1 MTTPPPDAAASP
13 AAAPPRSSL
22 FVALQHRNFRLL
34 WSGQLVSF
42 TGSMMQTAAIL
53 WHVSLLVPPGRRALA
68 LGMVGLIRVAPI
80 VVFSTIAGVVA
91 DLVDRRRLM
100 MATQSASAVIAL
112 ALAVLTFR
120 GLDDVGPIYLLAAL
134 SSAASSFDGPARQSL
149 IPNLVPREH
158 LPNAISF
165 NAIMIQVASVLGPSI
180 GGLLIAQLG
189 VGWVY
194 VANALSFGFVI
205 GALASMRGVSTGGA
219 ERNKVTLR
227 MMTEGLRFVFSAPL
241 IRSTMLLDFFAT
253 FFSSATALLPIF
265 AQDVL
270 GVGVRGYGW
279 LYAAPAIGAVITSAA
294 MVHLVERIERR
305 GVVLLWAVGA
315 YGLATTVFGMS
326 RAFWLTF
333 VCLALTGAA
342 DTVSMVFRNIVR
354 HMETPDALR
363 GRMVGVNMV
372 FFMGGPQLG
381 ELEAGLVAN
390 WIGAPL
396 SVVTGGLACMAVT
409 LAVAVR
415 TPALRAYRRHSTY

>member
-1 MTTPPPDAAASP
+1 
-13 AAAPPRSSL
+13 
-22 FVALQHRNFRLL
+22 
-34 WSGQLVSF
+34 
-42 TGSMMQTAAIL
+42 
-53 WHVSLLVPPGRRALA
+53 
-68 LGMVGLIRVAPI
+68 
-80 VVFSTIAGVVA
+80 
-91 DLVDRRRLM
+91 
-100 MATQSASAVIAL
+100 
-112 ALAVLTFR
+112 
-120 GLDDVGPIYLLAAL
+120 
-134 SSAASSFDGPARQSL
+134 
-149 IPNLVPREH
+149 
-158 LPNAISF
+158 
-165 NAIMIQVASVLGPSI
+165 
-180 GGLLIAQLG
+180 
-189 VGWVY
+189 VY

-227 MMTEGLRFVFSAPL
+227 MMTDGLRFVFSAPL

-305 GVVLLWAVGA
+305 AWCCLGGGRLRAGHDLSACRERSGSRRPSGA
-315 YGLATTVFGMS
+315 DRRGRYREHGLS
-326 RAFWLTF
+326 QHRP
-333 VCLALTGAA
+333 AL
-342 DTVSMVFRNIVR
+342 
-354 HMETPDALR
+354 ETPDALR

-381 ELEAGLVAN
+381 ELEAGLMAN

-409 LAVAVR
+409 LAVAIR